1 MYLLFNWCNES
12 GVISIFKM
20 LKAGLNI
27 VRFLVPIG
35 LIVWTMIEL
44 FKNVLNPDDKDSK
57 KKIMNRAIAAIIVFL
72 IPTIVNL
79 VMNLVDIGLGSGKGY
94 DYNVSE
100 CWKKA

>member
-1 MYLLFNWCNES
+1 MNILFNWCSES
-12 GVISIFKM
+12 GVISIFK
-20 LKAGLNI
+20 LVKTALNVI
-27 VRFLVPIG
+27 RLAVPIG

-57 KKIMNRAIAAIIVFL
+57 KKIMNRAIAAVVVFL
-72 IPTIVNL
+72 VPTIVNL

-100 CWKKA
+100 CWKRA

>member
-1 MYLLFNWCNES
+1 MYMLFNWCNES
-12 GVISIFKM
+12 GVISVFKII
-20 LKAGLNI
+20 KAVLNVI
-27 VRFLVPIG
+27 RLAVPIG

-57 KKIMNRAIAAIIVFL
+57 KKIMNRAIAAVIVFL
-72 IPTIVNL
+72 VPVIVNL
-79 VMNLVDIGLGSGKGY
+79 VMNLVDIGLGSGSGY